1 MDKVIEE
8 LSKVTGTV
16 YSDEQLKILEH
27 KGGMCILASAG
38 SGKALVNGTKVLTDT
53 GYRPIETLKIGDT
66 VFDEKGQKQKVL
78 GVYPQGL
85 KDTYRITFENG
96 HTIECCGEHLWN
108 VRNRYFDENDRIVLW
123 YYREN
128 DSAKLYDKYYLYD
141 YMTKSTKELKENSY
155 PDRYNGINDSFEV
168 PACNIIDF
176 NRVECELDTKVLS
189 LIVYYK
195 GLIKAIRY
203 NNNIEIIDNII
214 NEINKSLSVYNL
226 EYRKNDTGYRLVE
239 NTDNAYNNFLN
250 YLKSLEILDKNN
262 NIQIPDKYIY
272 NDFDTRYDMLYVHS
286 KLADFGKYTIRF
298 NTRRMSDINIDKY
311 IDILDSL
318 GLEVYKRQ
326 DYISIKFNEE
336 EFNKETIK
344 IVANRDKG
352 VGIVN
357 IEATSMKKEC
367 TCIKVSGPSELYLT
381 ERCIVTHN
389 TTVLTHL
396 LAKRIKSG
404 EITDTS
410 KLLCTTFSKAGSTE
424 MEDRLK
430 SLLEKLNIDAKIQ
443 VKTMHASYYAVLR
456 HFGIIKTNLCSDAQR
471 KMFVVQAIKE
481 AGLNLEEEDI
491 QLVDSLISFQV
502 NNLLDDKSLVKSY
515 KYTLE
520 DVSLEK
526 YSLIRQLY
534 AKKKQEAG
542 LIDFD
547 DLQMYMYM
555 VLVYQENKD
564 ILEYCRNKWEYFFV
578 DEFQDVSR
586 IQFEI
591 LRKLVTDPNKL
602 IVIGDDDQCIYQ
614 WRGADPSIILNICG
628 YYDIQ
633 KFVLSTNYRCGGEIV
648 KKASVG
654 IKNNSRR
661 AEKTMI
667 PYNTGG
673 RIKICNSGGQDLYE
687 MSLYAYN
694 YIMDLINN
702 KRVNVSDIAILARN
716 NMSLIILNNMLYRSG
731 VFSDLRAEIKFTNNQ
746 VYKDI
751 QDLMA
756 VAENTYNHN
765 IVKRI
770 LWKLCKYLGVRGSNL
785 FSNFMYETGAS
796 LKDCLGYCLTTF
808 GNSDNCRAIQWKGKL
823 TVPNKVY
830 DKTEYL
836 YSNIRYDTEA
846 YLVGVYMAIDTEDY
860 SEALKSLL
868 ELYSDASSFLFKTTE
883 RTRNYL
889 GIINY
894 IIGIL
899 DSEGYNETKSILS
912 STEQYE
918 NSYAVIPG
926 SKITIST
933 MHGAKGKE
941 WKYVILFANDNISL
955 PSFEGIAKMV
965 NDGVDEKD
973 ISSSIDEDRRL
984 SYVGWTRAKEEL
996 AIFTDYNNP
1005 SVYTLESLGLLSND
1019 NHDNSHIISIS
1030 DLYNSLPPNLTASL
1044 KKFLDNNPDYV
1055 LNIELN
1061 DNKQQNN
1068 SMFIDDT
1075 ENIQDDTDNI
1085 KHSTSS
1091 DLDDLDF

>member
-1 MDKVIEE
+1 MEKVIEE
-8 LSKVTGTV
+8 LSKVTNTT

-38 SGKALVNGTKVLTDT
+38 SGKALVNGTRVLTDT
-53 GYRPIETLKIGDT
+53 GYRPIEELKIGDT

-85 KDTYRITFENG
+85 KDTYRIHFSNG

-108 VRNRYFDENDRIVLW
+108 VRREQAKGSKGLYNQYTTIETNFIYNLLQEKKSRRFEIPRCNTINFDSTDISIKAKIMGLLVYFNGIKETLNINTSI
-123 YYREN
+123 EIIQKIN
-128 DSAKLYDKYYLYD
+128 
-141 YMTKSTKELKENSY
+141 KELK
-155 PDRYNGINDSFEV
+155 I
-168 PACNIIDF
+168 
-176 NRVECELDTKVLS
+176 
-189 LIVYYK
+189 
-195 GLIKAIRY
+195 
-203 NNNIEIIDNII
+203 
-214 NEINKSLSVYNL
+214 YNL
-226 EYRKNDTGYRLVE
+226 GYKLDTGYYRLEEYKKGAYNRLV
-239 NTDNAYNNFLN
+239 NKLRK
-250 YLKSLEILDKNN
+250 LKYIDKNN
-262 NIQIPDKYIY
+262 NI
-272 NDFDTRYDMLYVHS
+272 
-286 KLADFGKYTIRF
+286 
-298 NTRRMSDINIDKY
+298 
-311 IDILDSL
+311 ILDSNYINNSFDIRKDIL
-318 GLEVYKRQ
+318 YFPILFSSKSKNITRIHTSNITDNNIESILTIIDTIGLTGYKRK
-326 DYISIKFNEE
+326 DYISIKNNE
-336 EFNKETIK
+336 NDLDLGKYTYIDNSSK
-344 IVANRDKG
+344 GIRIVD
-352 VGIVN
+352 
-357 IEATSMKKEC
+357 IEHTSMKKEC
-367 TCIKVSGPSELYLT
+367 TCIKVSGTSELYLT
-381 ERCIVTHN
+381 ERCLVTHN

-396 LAKRIKSG
+396 LAKRIKNG
-404 EITDTS
+404 EIEDTS

-424 MEDRLK
+424 MEERLK
-430 SLLEKLNIDAKIQ
+430 SLLEKLGIVDKIQ
-443 VKTMHASYYAVLR
+443 VKTMHASYYMILR

-471 KMFVVQAIKE
+471 RLFITQAIKE
-481 AGLNLEEEDI
+481 AGLNLEEDDI

-502 NNLLDDKSLVKSY
+502 NNLLDDTRLVKSY

-526 YSLIRQLY
+526 YSLIRQSY

-673 RIKICNSGGQDLYE
+673 RIKFCNSVSNNLYD
-687 MSLYAYN
+687 MSISAYN

-702 KRVNVSDIAILARN
+702 KHINIDDIAILARN
-716 NMSLIILNNMLYRSG
+716 NMSLTILNNMLYRSG
-731 VFSDLRAEIKFTNNQ
+731 VFSEQRAEIKFSSNQ
-746 VYKDI
+746 VYRDVIDLIDI
-751 QDLMA
+751 
-756 VAENTYNHN
+756 AENTYNHN
-765 IVKRI
+765 RVKRV
-770 LWKLCKYLGVRGSNL
+770 LWKLCKYLGVKGSSL
-785 FSNFMYETGAS
+785 FSNFMNETGVS
-796 LKDCLGYCLTTF
+796 LRDCLGYCLTHF
-808 GNSDNCRAIQWKGKL
+808 GKTNESKDVKWTGNISL
-823 TVPNKVY
+823 PNKAY
-830 DKTEYL
+830 DKLEYL
-836 YSNIRYDTEA
+836 YSSIKYDTET
-846 YLVGVYMAIDTEDY
+846 YLIGVYYAISLDDKA
-860 SEALKSLL
+860 EALKELIL
-868 ELYSDASSFLFKTTE
+868 LYSDASSFLFKTVE
-883 RTRNYL
+883 RRRNYL
-889 GIINY
+889 GILKY
-894 IIGIL
+894 ILELLKI
-899 DSEGYNETKSILS
+899 EGYDETKSILN

-918 NSYAVIPG
+918 NSYTAIPG
-926 SKITIST
+926 QKITIST

-965 NDGVDEKD
+965 SDGVERRD

-996 AIFTDYNNP
+996 VIFTDFDNP
-1005 SVYTLESLGLLSND
+1005 SVYTLENLGLLSNED
-1019 NHDNSHIISIS
+1019 KENTQIISLTDS
-1030 DLYNSLPPNLTASL
+1030 VTLPSSLQQAF
-1044 KKFLDNNPDYV
+1044 KDYLNEHPEYI
-1055 LNIELN
+1055 LNIDLN
-1061 DNKQQNN
+1061 NETKINN
-1068 SMFIDDT
+1068 SMFIDETSDVEESYGEIEHT
-1075 ENIQDDTDNI
+1075 SIYADADETDL
-1085 KHSTSS
+1085 
-1091 DLDDLDF
+1091 LDW